1 MDKKIILIFFC
12 WLAILS
18 AVGLASTHLP
28 VREGVRCAV
37 RNQLPYYRWDS
48 FWYTTI
54 ARKGYSFSTEENSS
68 IAFFPLYPLVIRGV
82 HEIGIGL
89 HEDELSFWLNVAF
102 SFLAALALFRLAKI
116 DYPERTGRI
125 VVTIFL
131 FFPPAYFFLSGYPD
145 ILFVLLAILSFLFAR
160 KGEWWKAGI
169 ASALL
174 AIAKPYGILMLPT
187 LLFEYA
193 WVNGKDIRVF
203 FRRYEWLP
211 LLSPLVSFGG
221 FIAFNAVRFGDPL
234 AFLSAQ
240 RTWGRS
246 LANPV
251 SALLSEA
258 GRSLFGGNILS
269 GTNAPYLT
277 YLACFI
283 FSVIAFVWSWKRIR
297 SSYLLFSGLLLLSAL
312 LTGTLTSWG
321 RYMLLGFPIFFGPAI
336 WLAERK
342 RLFTAYV
349 LLSALILVTMASY
362 FVRCYPF
369 E

>member
-1 MDKKIILIFFC
+1 MDKKIVIIFFF
-12 WLAILS
+12 WLALLS
-18 AVGLASTHLP
+18 AVGVASTHLP
-28 VREGVRCAV
+28 VREGARCAV

-54 ARKGYSFSTEENSS
+54 ARRGYSFSTEQNSS

-82 HEIGIGL
+82 HSVVGG
-89 HEDELSFWLNVAF
+89 HEEQLSLSLNVIF

-116 DYPERTGRI
+116 DYPERASRI
-125 VVTIFL
+125 VVTMFL

-145 ILFVLLAILSFLFAR
+145 ILFVLLAILSLLSAR

-169 ASALL
+169 AAALL
-174 AIAKPYGILMLPT
+174 AITKPYGILMLPA
-187 LLFEYA
+187 LLLEFA
-193 WVNGKDIRVF
+193 WMNGKDIRAFV
-203 FRRYEWLP
+203 RRYDWLP

-221 FIAFNAVRFGDPL
+221 FVAFNAVRFGDPL

-246 LANPV
+246 LSDPV
-251 SALLSEA
+251 SALFSEA
-258 GRSLFGGNILS
+258 DRSLFGGNLIS
-269 GTNAPYLT
+269 GSNAPYLV
-277 YLACFI
+277 YLACFV
-283 FSVIAFVWSWKRIR
+283 FSIAAFVWSWKRVR
-297 SSYLLFSGLLLLSAL
+297 PSYLAFSALLLLSAL

-321 RYMLLGFPIFFGPAI
+321 RYMLLGFPVLFGPAVRFS
-336 WLAERK
+336 ERR
-342 RLFTAYV
+342 RLLGIYLLVSVALLIVTA
-349 LLSALILVTMASY
+349 SF